1 MARRPKKRGLYDR
14 DAYWLDW
21 DLRSDGSLRSPY
33 LAIFWYDAE
42 RGRNRSVSTRT
53 ADLAAARKA
62 LDRHYLQHT
71 EGELIC
77 PTCGQRRN
85 GPADML
91 VLRAITDYLTTHEEL
106 PSFGAVRPRL
116 NHVVRYIAT
125 LETPDVRCSKVDEA
139 WIARFRTW
147 LGNQP
152 VITSSG
158 GVRSAPRSLS
168 SIENSVLQLAA
179 AINAAA
185 KRGDISRPA
194 QFKPIPTKELNR
206 TPQRRLS
213 IEELADA
220 FRYATD
226 PKYPTKRFGLHRF
239 LMLSV
244 GTAARPD
251 AVHDFSTKPERRQW
265 NPQRHV
271 VALNPAGRR
280 QTRKRRAIVI
290 VPRQLGERINEVDG
304 FFVPFVSV
312 KSAWETMVKNLN
324 WPTDGEG
331 GMKLIRR
338 SIGQLLRDAGTP
350 RAWSEEWRDPALKVP
365 GEQIEVQLGHRVIDS
380 VTDLYAA
387 FDPDYQNSATN
398 ALGAIIDA
406 INELCPTAFAPMPAT
421 PVDIDE
427 PPSPGTDPNS
437 TGPQPNV
444 GPPEL
449 E

>member
-1 MARRPKKRGLYDR
+1 MAGRPKKRGIYGRGD
-14 DAYWLDW
+14 YWLDW
-21 DLRSDGSLRSPY
+21 DRLSDGSLRSPN
-33 LAIFWYDAE
+33 LAIFWYDTE
-42 RGRNRSVSTRT
+42 RGRIRSVSART

-77 PTCGQRRN
+77 PTCGQQRN
-85 GPADML
+85 GAADML
-91 VLRAITDYLTTHEEL
+91 VLRAITDYLTINEDL
-106 PSFGAVRPRL
+106 PSFKAVRARL
-116 NHVVRYIAT
+116 NHVVRYIAKI
-125 LETPDVRCSKVDEA
+125 ETPDVRCSKVEEA

-147 LGNQP
+147 LGEQP

-158 GVRSAPRSLS
+158 KERPARRSLS
-168 SIENSVLQLAA
+168 SIENSVLQLTA
-179 AINAAA
+179 AINAA
-185 KRGDISRPA
+185 KDRNEISKSA

-213 IEELADA
+213 VEELADA

-226 PKYPTKRFGLHRF
+226 PNYPTKRFGLHRF

-265 NPQRHV
+265 NLQRHV

-290 VPRQLGERINEVDG
+290 VPPQLGERINEVDG

-312 KSAWETMVKNLN
+312 KSAWETMVKSLN
-324 WPTDGEG
+324 WPADGEG

-387 FDPDYQNSATN
+387 FDPDYQHAATK
-398 ALGAIIDA
+398 ALGGIIDA
-406 INELCPTAFAPMPAT
+406 ISELCPAAFASGERKA
-421 PVDIDE
+421 
-427 PPSPGTDPNS
+427 G
-437 TGPQPNV
+437 
-444 GPPEL
+444 
-449 E
+449 